1 MDEANARQRLE
12 ALLAEFDTAMLVT
25 RFPDG
30 RMRSRPI
37 VILTVRDDGAVVFA
51 GAIDSPGTE
60 PLGQDSQV
68 NVVLQSGERFV
79 SVTGKGRVVADRTLL
94 GRLGSDSWRVWFP
107 GGPDDPSLFLIR
119 VVAEEAESW
128 DRTGARGVRSVFQP
142 AT

>member
-1 MDEANARQRLE
+1 MDEADARQRLE

-25 RFPDG
+25 HFPDG
-30 RMRSRPI
+30 RLRSRPI
-37 VILTVRDDGAVVFA
+37 VILTVRDDDAVVFA
-51 GAIDSPGTE
+51 GAIDAPGTE
-60 PLGQDSQV
+60 PLRQDSEV

-94 GRLGSDSWRVWFP
+94 DRLGSDSWRVWFP
-107 GGPDDPSLFLIR
+107 GGPGDPTLCLIR

-128 DRTGARGVRSVFQP
+128 DRTGARGLRSVFQP